1 MEKRIILPLD
11 GKNYLDSKQIIN
23 NTRDLVWGY
32 KIRRQVFDIGTE
44 FLRLHENMM
53 LDFKFYDIPSAM
65 EEAVGL
71 AVIDGAKIITVH
83 CAADFCPTD
92 PRLAKHIAGVT
103 VLTSVKKTPSYQKIT
118 NDELV
123 EYYSLEVVDRY
134 GYGYIVSSAKELLP
148 SLVNCKAKKITPG
161 IRPDWYQKEDDQ
173 GRTATPYY
181 AILDGADYLVIVRPI
196 LGDKDIR
203 GAIERTN
210 DEIQS
215 ALEEREKKPNG

>member
-11 GKNYLDSKQIIN
+11 RNDYLDSKQIIN

-32 KIRRQVFDIGTE
+32 KVRRQVLDIGTE
-44 FLRLHENMM
+44 FLRFHENMM

-65 EEAVGL
+65 EEAIGL

-103 VLTSVKKTPSYQKIT
+103 VLTSVKKTPSYQKIS

-123 EYYSLEVVDRY
+123 EYYSHEVVDRY
-134 GYGYIVSSAKELLP
+134 GYGYIVSSAKELT

-173 GRTATPYY
+173 NRTVTPYH
-181 AILDGADYLVIVRPI
+181 AILDGADYLVIGRPI
-196 LGDKDIR
+196 LEDKDIR

-210 DEIQS
+210 DEIYS
-215 ALEEREKKPNG
+215 ALEERNKKSNG